1 MKIAIALLLGAAS
14 SHAALNKEEVLA
26 LTSKMKNKTPSM
38 NDKVNALREA
48 AGYLK
53 RKEALPSKLKD
64 RLSRRAVDDGDDD
77 LPACMSSCDMDF
89 QSQADI
95 TDFCGSK
102 CWNSCPSCKTALLE
116 LQQAEVA
123 ENPFP
128 ALAAIDTCQVRL

>member
-53 RKEALPSKLKD
+53 RKEAVPEEL
-64 RLSRRAVDDGDDD
+64 RAQFSRRAEDDGDDD
-77 LPACMSSCDMDF
+77 LPPCMDSCNLDL

-95 TDFCGSK
+95 TDFCSSK
-102 CWNSCPSCKTALLE
+102 CWESCPSW
-116 LQQAEVA
+116 
-123 ENPFP
+123 
-128 ALAAIDTCQVRL
+128 

>member
-53 RKEALPSKLKD
+53 RKEAVPEEL
-64 RLSRRAVDDGDDD
+64 RAQFSRRAEDDGSYSYDDD
-77 LPACMSSCDMDF
+77 DTSWRCTDTCDAIDWSSSD
-89 QSQADI
+89 
-95 TDFCGSK
+95 
-102 CWNSCPSCKTALLE
+102 ALMKL
-116 LQQAEVA
+116 LQQPMLEQL
-123 ENPFP
+123 PFM
-128 ALAAIDTCQVRL
+128 VNE

>member
-53 RKEALPSKLKD
+53 RKEAVPEEL
-64 RLSRRAVDDGDDD
+64 RAQFSRRAEDDDGDDIEWRCTD
-77 LPACMSSCDMDF
+77 ACAMDWSSSDDMMNF
-89 QSQADI
+89 CSSQ
-95 TDFCGSK
+95 
-102 CWNSCPSCKTALLE
+102 CWSSCPSW
-116 LQQAEVA
+116 
-123 ENPFP
+123 
-128 ALAAIDTCQVRL
+128 

>member
-53 RKEALPSKLKD
+53 RKEAVPEEL
-64 RLSRRAVDDGDDD
+64 RAQFSRRAEDDGSYSYDDD
-77 LPACMSSCDMDF
+77 DTSWRCMDACDAIDWSSSDSLMNFCS
-89 QSQADI
+89 SQ
-95 TDFCGSK
+95 
-102 CWNSCPSCKTALLE
+102 CWSSCPSW
-116 LQQAEVA
+116 
-123 ENPFP
+123 
-128 ALAAIDTCQVRL
+128 

>member
-48 AGYLK
+48 VGYLK

-64 RLSRRAVDDGDDD
+64 RLSRRATDDD
-77 LPACMSSCDMDF
+77 NEGPPCTDSCNFDIQNSEDMTYFCSSN
-89 QSQADI
+89 
-95 TDFCGSK
+95 
-102 CWNSCPSCKTALLE
+102 CWESCPSW
-116 LQQAEVA
+116 
-123 ENPFP
+123 
-128 ALAAIDTCQVRL
+128 